1 MAKTLTPAE
10 ITAAAVAEAEQ
21 AEQHAA
27 ELRAAVENGDA
38 TVTPAQL
45 SEAQQAGVFARLR
58 IKAAEKKAAAL
69 ADADRHA
76 RADVVAADA
85 RALAEQD
92 DEADLAVKMR
102 AAVDALAAVHTAATA
117 RHDRIRDMA
126 RRVAVIR
133 TEAEQAGVPDP
144 RTRYGVGP
152 TPMAGETGLIV
163 GKTDPI
169 AVRSVSPADAVAAV
183 VGLAISGDA
192 VALKTATVACQHAAA
207 QADKVC
213 RAVPAVRAAFAQGT
227 DRAA

>member
-27 ELRAAVENGDA
+27 DLRAAVENGDA
-38 TVTPAQL
+38 TITPAVL
-45 SEAQQAGVFARLR
+45 AEADQAGMFARLR
-58 IKAAEKKAAAL
+58 IKAAEKKAAAQADTDRHRR
-69 ADADRHA
+69 ADAI
-76 RADVVAADA
+76 AADA

-102 AAVDALAAVHTAATA
+102 AAVDALAAVHAAA
-117 RHDRIRDMA
+117 ANRHDRIKEMA
-126 RRVAVIR
+126 RRVAVIKV
-133 TEAEQAGVPDP
+133 EAEQAGVPDP
-144 RTRYGVGP
+144 RSRYGVGP
-152 TPMAGETGLIV
+152 TAVAGETGLIV

-183 VGLAISGDA
+183 VGLAVSGDA
-192 VALKTATVACQHAAA
+192 VALKAATEACQYAAA
-207 QADKVC
+207 RADRV
-213 RAVPAVRAAFAQGT
+213 RRDVPAVGDAFAQPA